1 MPNEGKNNIFI
12 DTDAFVALT
21 DKNDPNHEKARKINV
36 YLEETKASVYTSNFV
51 FGEAVTVISQNV
63 NHDMASVFGNKIAQS
78 EINIIDAN
86 RQHSR
91 NAFDRFT
98 SAQSK
103 NVRFTDYINMV
114 LMDELNIKHIFSF
127 DKHYKQEGY
136 FRLLI
141 D

>member
-1 MPNEGKNNIFI
+1 MPNEKESNIFI
-12 DTDAFVALT
+12 DTDAFVALI
-21 DKNDPNHEKARKINV
+21 DKNDPNHGKAREINA
-36 YLEETKASVYTSNFV
+36 YLEESKAIVYTSNFV

-63 NHDMASVFGNKIAQS
+63 SHDMATVFGNKIVQS
-78 EINIIDAN
+78 EINLIDAN
-86 RQHSR
+86 RQHR
-91 NAFDRFT
+91 LNAFDRFT
-98 SAQSK
+98 SAKSK

-136 FRLLI
+136 KRLLI